1 MGFHRTIISKER
13 TMRHLMSETLSN
25 LYNSES
31 MIFTDDFSSFVRDLF
46 LQNKS
51 EQEIINILKSTKEEN
66 KNEKH

>member
-1 MGFHRTIISKER
+1 
-13 TMRHLMSETLSN
+13 
-25 LYNSES
+25 